1 MPYMSFCLS
10 DCDINVSEE
19 YFSYVFAFVLIAN
32 TKILNSN
39 LDKFSNLKLNERKTI
54 NWKN

>member
-1 MPYMSFCLS
+1 MSFCLS